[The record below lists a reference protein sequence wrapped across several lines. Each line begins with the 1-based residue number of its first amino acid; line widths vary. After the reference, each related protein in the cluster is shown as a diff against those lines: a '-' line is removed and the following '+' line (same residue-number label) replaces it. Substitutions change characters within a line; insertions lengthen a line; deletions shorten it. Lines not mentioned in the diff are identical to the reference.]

1 MDSTM
6 TKVAAVRAARNVRQ
20 SQRAGLVDATSA
32 ALALEAHERHAIT
45 ARLKERHEAS
55 EEITSAGGVDLGL
68 MLPLYAGGFGIQAYS
83 NHALNAASY
92 FQREVGE
99 LLEVLAKGSN
109 TGPECGRLVRC
120 PVPPRF
126 VVRCSSCVLV
136 SRVHPLDVT
145 MLWML
150 LQDRK
155 FGTMFMSLASR
166 GVICVALYMP
176 YFSNSEPAFVL
187 TGVFAMWCCARGWCS
202 WLTLQ
207 VLWQVLR
214 MTKFSRRT
222 WMCSCCCM
230 VTCPWTMCLDRLSPI
245 NMCITFT
252 PTRSQPQLPTRHV
265 RELGESCSA
274 RNTRLCQFVPVR
286 CACGRISRRIDG
298 MRQQARYCMDA

>member
-126 VVRCSSCVLV
+126 VVRCPSCCVGIACSSTRCNHAVDAPPGPQVRHHVYVVSLPWSDLCGAVHAVFLQLGTRVCSHWCVCHVVLRAWV
-136 SRVHPLDVT
+136 VFVADAASIVAGPPYDEILAPDMDV
-145 MLWML
+145 
-150 LQDRK
+150 
-155 FGTMFMSLASR
+155 
-166 GVICVALYMP
+166 
-176 YFSNSEPAFVL
+176 FVL
-187 TGVFAMWCCARGWCS
+187 LHGDLPVDNVFG
-202 WLTLQ
+202 
-207 VLWQVLR
+207 
-214 MTKFSRRT
+214 
-222 WMCSCCCM
+222 
-230 VTCPWTMCLDRLSPI
+230 
-245 NMCITFT
+245 
-252 PTRSQPQLPTRHV
+252 
-265 RELGESCSA
+265 
-274 RNTRLCQFVPVR
+274 
-286 CACGRISRRIDG
+286 
-298 MRQQARYCMDA
+298 